1 MTQQKTAAPRPW
13 DRQADEP
20 MRWWSRFD
28 QYYRP
33 LGAERSLLA
42 AYRGWQRAEKG
53 REGQTKSAPNSWRN
67 NAAKWQWE
75 ARALAWDEQQA
86 QERRKAELEAME
98 KSREQRIAL
107 LNATFSRAFEA
118 LRSAQVAN
126 ARLGEVTAAIRM
138 VVQELRR
145 EYELLHRT
153 TEKNEAQDT
162 LPAFDNLDEVSDEEL
177 ERIVENLLT
186 AEALHKLN

>member
-1 MTQQKTAAPRPW
+1 MTAQKAGPRPW
-13 DRQADEP
+13 DRQANEP

-42 AYRGWQRAEKG
+42 AYRGWRKAEKG
-53 REGQTKSAPNSWRN
+53 REGQAKSAPTSWRN
-67 NAAKWQWE
+67 NASRWQWE
-75 ARALAWDEQQA
+75 ERALAWDEYQA
-86 QERRKAELEAME
+86 QERRKLELEAME

-118 LRSAQVAN
+118 LRTAQVAN

-145 EYELLHRT
+145 EYELLART
-153 TEKNEAQDT
+153 SNAPEQEESF
-162 LPAFDNLDEVSDEEL
+162 PSIDNLDEVSDADL
-177 ERIVENLLT
+177 ERIVENLLA